1 MKTVTDV
8 ARKLGMTERNV
19 RYLAARGHITGAQ
32 KVGRNW
38 LFPDDVRVA
47 PTRERNARTKI
58 RPAANH

>member
-19 RYLAARGHITGAQ
+19 RYLAARRIAGAQ
-32 KVGRNW
+32 KVGRDW
-38 LFPDDVRVA
+38 SFPDDVRVA
-47 PTRERNARTKI
+47 RTRERNARTKI